1 MWFKTTAIIYFAHA
15 AARLGG
21 SALLCTTWLPGVC
34 STWFQLEPEDSL
46 SRWCT
51 WDEVLL
57 YWGFPGTVSWGTQ
70 FPCGPLQETPWTF
83 SEQAGRIPRMFQKIQ
98 GGAQDIPEPQ
108 NLIAIAFTWPRKF
121 VAFFNPSSP
130 PYWRWGCSVSNFT
143 AKEQWQTFRTPW
155 NSK

>member
-1 MWFKTTAIIYFAHA
+1 
-15 AARLGG
+15 
-21 SALLCTTWLPGVC
+21 
-34 STWFQLEPEDSL
+34 
-46 SRWCT
+46 
-51 WDEVLL
+51 LL
-57 YWGFPGTVSWGTQ
+57 YWGFPGAVSWGTQ

-108 NLIAIAFTWPRKF
+108 NLIATAFIWPRKF

-130 PYWRWGCSVSNFT
+130 PHWRWACSVSNFT
-143 AKEQWQTFRTPW
+143 VKEQWQTFRTPW